1 MNRENEV
8 QQPVSQTFC
17 GALQKEPNCKCLVLS
32 VLIYGC
38 LAAVTWCRC
47 ANVTK
52 VVINFSKYLIKSTKH
67 VSPCDDGYIY
77 IPVAFMGML
86 YLVYLVECYH
96 SPIRIDLSHAESQDC
111 VLMKLNQLRLVQPT
125 IWWKAVSYHYVRRK
139 RQITRYRNGDNYT
152 TTQVYYERVNT
163 HAATSFYYY
172 DYCGVKDISKELVPD
187 QKVPIT
193 KIALT
198 KGFAFSNMRS
208 ATEFEEARS
217 RFFAEQELRDD
228 YMEMREGLELGCNLN
243 PTTLVAVLGKPWFT
257 NRYVYW
263 CLSAL
268 LLSWPL
274 RVIIEYNTQYADYQ
288 VTKLFGVNYDTPIG
302 AEPIRTSTS
311 QLSQPGSYM
320 LAPSYSEA
328 LLMEPA
334 ARPSVENRQ
343 IEAEPRTESEIDMG
357 IVPSY
362 SEALLYERAELGT
375 NLPGTFSSSVQRER
389 KDLRV
394 EIEPTCQCPCHKIS
408 NELENAQ
415 GTNPTD
421 RVEDPDSAY
430 VTLDSTCI
438 ASSSTCHNDI
448 SNDLEPVSCSSCGR
462 QSPYSCCSNVT
473 DKMNVNEIIDDNG
486 RTMNKLVRPSRRF
499 KRDISEPN
507 LRLRSEVG
515 QEVSSSP
522 STSKTNYKSFENILE
537 EDTASSWNNVTGKK
551 FDTTRNQFQTIID
564 EEVSPIITNESIDN
578 NVIRESNNAESKG
591 AIPKRFVEQQQQ
603 STSSRC
609 RVTVNPRSD
618 EVRRK
623 IPVSRTYFCLKSIL
637 KQNKRRYTL
646 MTTAQELEHVEDWET
661 VRLDRSFEE
670 LRSDD
675 SHLDCDRRNNEIVGF
690 NEDKS
695 RNACLSR
702 DNFNNALSL
711 RDKDKEHLQNSTF
724 GKDKSS
730 PTEQKYDY
738 ARTLIFASPIQEVCP
753 DDPFGGKNV
762 VPTRNQ
768 SYHNEEMS
776 SSNVPMLVKLR
787 RSFTEREGIHRRH
800 RDIRKIHRR
809 RTFAVDA
816 DYSFPLVEPE
826 NYESSSTTTSG
837 NVYVPGYKNG
847 VSFPPYDGFNTTT
860 DRRTTLNITL
870 PIVLKNDNRPTTT
883 NEGTNSSF
891 VVKEHFTVDDD
902 DDDDD
907 DHRENEE
914 ASGWSIENNIQPIN
928 NNKNKSNTT
937 TTTTTTLTRSL
948 TERRNNTKDGRR
960 SSNLRRSFTDRV
972 DTINCRSINGRRTN
986 LNMETSL

>member
-257 NRYVYW
+257 NRYV
-263 CLSAL
+263 
-268 LLSWPL
+268 
-274 RVIIEYNTQYADYQ
+274 
-288 VTKLFGVNYDTPIG
+288 TKLFGVNYDTPIG

-334 ARPSVENRQ
+334 ARPSVETRQ
-343 IEAEPRTESEIDMG
+343 TETEPGTESEIDMG

-375 NLPGTFSSSVQRER
+375 NNIPGTFSSSVQQEI

-394 EIEPTCQCPCHKIS
+394 EIEPTCQCPCHTIS
-408 NELENAQ
+408 NESENVQ

-421 RVEDPDSAY
+421 QIEDHHSTY

-438 ASSSTCHNDI
+438 PSSSTCHNDI
-448 SNDLEPVSCSSCGR
+448 TNNLEPVSCSCGQ
-462 QSPYSCCSNVT
+462 QSPYACSNIT

-486 RTMNKLVRPSRRF
+486 GRTMKKLVRPSRKF

-507 LRLRSEVG
+507 LRLRSEIG
-515 QEVSSSP
+515 QEVSPYP

-537 EDTASSWNNVTGKK
+537 EDITSSLNNVFQKK
-551 FDTTRNQFQTIID
+551 FDTASRNHFQTIID

-578 NVIRESNNAESKG
+578 NVITESNNSESKG
-591 AIPKRFVEQQQQ
+591 AIPKRFVEQQQ
-603 STSSRC
+603 STSRC

-670 LRSDD
+670 L
-675 SHLDCDRRNNEIVGF
+675 HLDCDKRNNEIVQF
-690 NEDKS
+690 NEEKS

-702 DNFNNALSL
+702 DNLNNALSL

-768 SYHNEEMS
+768 NYHNEEIS

-787 RSFTEREGIHRRH
+787 RSFTERDGIHRRH

-826 NYESSSTTTSG
+826 NYDASSSSTTTSG

-847 VSFPPYDGFNTTT
+847 VSFPPYDGFTTTT
-860 DRRTTLNITL
+860 DQRRTLNITQ
-870 PIVLKNDNRPTTT
+870 PIVLNNDIRPTTT
-883 NEGTNSSF
+883 NDGTNSSF

-907 DHRENEE
+907 DDDQHHRENEE
-914 ASGWSIENNIQPIN
+914 ASGWSIENNIQAIN
-928 NNKNKSNTT
+928 NNKKKNNPTT
-937 TTTTTTLTRSL
+937 TILTRSL

>member
-1 MNRENEV
+1 MNRENEE

-111 VLMKLNQLRLVQPT
+111 VLLKLNQLRLAQPT

-172 DYCGVKDISKELVPD
+172 DYCGVKDISKELIPD
-187 QKVPIT
+187 PKVPIT

-334 ARPSVENRQ
+334 ARPTTENRQ
-343 IEAEPRTESEIDMG
+343 IEAEPGTESEIDMG

-362 SEALLYERAELGT
+362 SEALLYERAELGS
-375 NLPGTFSSSVQRER
+375 NVAGTFPLIQEER

-394 EIEPTCQCPCHKIS
+394 EIEPTCQCLCHKIS
-408 NELENAQ
+408 NDLEIVQEQNLSNH
-415 GTNPTD
+415 GEN
-421 RVEDPDSAY
+421 RDSTY
-430 VTLDSTCI
+430 VTLDPTCI
-438 ASSSTCHNDI
+438 ASSSMCQNDI
-448 SNDLEPVSCSSCGR
+448 SNDFELVSCSCGH
-462 QSPYSCCSNVT
+462 QSSYTCPSVSDKNNLGEITVNNARTMDRT
-473 DKMNVNEIIDDNG
+473 DKV
-486 RTMNKLVRPSRRF
+486 VRPSRRV

-507 LRLRSEVG
+507 LRSRSEIG
-515 QEVSSSP
+515 HEGACSS
-522 STSKTNYKSFENILE
+522 KINCKSLENILE
-537 EDTASSWNNVTGKK
+537 EETTDSRNNLSRVKLDGPRDN
-551 FDTTRNQFQTIID
+551 FETIID
-564 EEVSPIITNESIDN
+564 DEVSSIIINKSIDN
-578 NVIRESNNAESKG
+578 NVTREINSAESKG
-591 AIPKRFVEQQQQ
+591 AIPKRFVEQ
-603 STSSRC
+603 STSRC

-618 EVRRK
+618 EVRRQ

-646 MTTAQELEHVEDWET
+646 MTTAQELEHIEDWET

-670 LRSDD
+670 LRYNN
-675 SHLDCDRRNNEIVGF
+675 SHLECGRRNNEIVGS
-690 NEDKS
+690 NEEKVHT
-695 RNACLSR
+695 CLSR
-702 DNFNNALSL
+702 EYLNNASSS
-711 RDKDKEHLQNSTF
+711 RAKDKGYLQNSTF
-724 GKDKSS
+724 GKEKSS

-738 ARTLIFASPIQEVCP
+738 SRTLIFASPIQEVCP

-768 SYHNEEMS
+768 SYHEEI
-776 SSNVPMLVKLR
+776 SNVPMLVKLR

-800 RDIRKIHRR
+800 RDVRKIHRR

-826 NYESSSTTTSG
+826 NYETMNG
-837 NVYVPGYKNG
+837 NIYVPGYKNG
-847 VSFPPYDGFNTTT
+847 VSFPPYDGFTT
-860 DRRTTLNITL
+860 DRRTTSITQ
-870 PIVLKNDNRPTTT
+870 PIVLKNDFRPSA
-883 NEGTNSSF
+883 EGNLT
-891 VVKEHFTVDDD
+891 VKEHFSVEDE
-902 DDDDD
+902 
-907 DHRENEE
+907 HENE
-914 ASGWSIENNIQPIN
+914 ASGWSVENNVSPN
-928 NNKNKSNTT
+928 
-937 TTTTTTLTRSL
+937 TLTRSL
-948 TERRNNTKDGRR
+948 TERRTNPKDGRN
-960 SSNLRRSFTDRV
+960 SNLRRSFTGRV
-972 DTINCRSINGRRTN
+972 DSMNCRSMNGRRTN

>member
-1 MNRENEV
+1 MIEEI

-52 VVINFSKYLIKSTKH
+52 VVINFSKYPIKSTKH

-111 VLMKLNQLRLVQPT
+111 VLSKLNQLRLAQPT

-172 DYCGVKDISKELVPD
+172 DYCGVKDISKELIPD
-187 QKVPIT
+187 PKAPIT
-193 KIALT
+193 KIALS

-228 YMEMREGLELGCNLN
+228 YMEMREGLDLGCNLN

-334 ARPSVENRQ
+334 VRPCTENRQ
-343 IEAEPRTESEIDMG
+343 VEPEPGTESEIDMG

-362 SEALLYERAELGT
+362 SEALLYERAEVGSNLAGT
-375 NLPGTFSSSVQRER
+375 SALTQQER
-389 KDLRV
+389 KDLTV
-394 EIEPTCQCPCHKIS
+394 EIESTCQCPCHKVSEESDIVQEQGPS
-408 NELENAQ
+408 TQLDNREFSCVTLEPTSTTGSSRNDTPSELEL
-415 GTNPTD
+415 GP
-421 RVEDPDSAY
+421 
-430 VTLDSTCI
+430 C
-438 ASSSTCHNDI
+438 
-448 SNDLEPVSCSSCGR
+448 SCGQ
-462 QSPYSCCSNVT
+462 QSPYVCPPSVSDKNNT
-473 DKMNVNEIIDDNG
+473 DEQSIDSGSGVGDRND
-486 RTMNKLVRPSRRF
+486 KVIRPCFSRRV

-507 LRLRSEVG
+507 LRSRSEIG
-515 QEVSSSP
+515 YEGGCS
-522 STSKTNYKSFENILE
+522 SKTNGRSLENILE
-537 EDTASSWNNVTGKK
+537 EETMGSRSNVSRVRSNDVPEDALRAVIDDEDSSDTLPHESMEDNATRDSNVA
-551 FDTTRNQFQTIID
+551 Q
-564 EEVSPIITNESIDN
+564 
-578 NVIRESNNAESKG
+578 SKG
-591 AIPKRFVEQQQQ
+591 AIPKRTTTEQ
-603 STSSRC
+603 STSRC

-646 MTTAQELEHVEDWET
+646 MTTAQELEHIGDWESART
-661 VRLDRSFEE
+661 DRSFEE
-670 LRSDD
+670 PRYGSL
-675 SHLDCDRRNNEIVGF
+675 HLECERKNEIAEIGETHEEKIRAF
-690 NEDKS
+690 SWRE
-695 RNACLSR
+695 
-702 DNFNNALSL
+702 SL
-711 RDKDKEHLQNSTF
+711 NDTPSFKGKEKGLVESFSF
-724 GKDKSS
+724 GREKSS
-730 PTEQKYDY
+730 PTDQRHDG

-768 SYHNEEMS
+768 SYQEET
-776 SSNVPMLVKLR
+776 SNVPMLVKLR

-826 NYESSSTTTSG
+826 NYETTNGASG
-837 NVYVPGYKNG
+837 IYVPGYRNG
-847 VSFPPYDGFNTTT
+847 VSFPPYDGFTR
-860 DRRTTLNITL
+860 DGRTTSTEQPPVVLRNDARSSPEGSL
-870 PIVLKNDNRPTTT
+870 IV
-883 NEGTNSSF
+883 E
-891 VVKEHFTVDDD
+891 EHFPGEDGQ
-902 DDDDD
+902 
-907 DHRENEE
+907 ESE
-914 ASGWSIENNIQPIN
+914 ACGWSFD
-928 NNKNKSNTT
+928 SNVSS
-937 TTTTTTLTRSL
+937 TLTRSL
-948 TERRNNTKDGRR
+948 TERRANPKERR
-960 SSNLRRSFTDRV
+960 TCDLRRSFTGRV
-972 DTINCRSINGRRTN
+972 DSTNHGRSMNGAGKRTN

>member
-334 ARPSVENRQ
+334 AQSNVENRQ
-343 IEAEPRTESEIDMG
+343 IETESVIESEIDMG

-362 SEALLYERAELGT
+362 SEALLYERAELGS
-375 NLPGTFSSSVQRER
+375 NVPGTFSSSIQQER

-408 NELENAQ
+408 NELENVQ
-415 GTNPTD
+415 QTNLIAD
-421 RVEDPDSAY
+421 QVENRDSNY
-430 VTLDSTCI
+430 VTLDSTC
-438 ASSSTCHNDI
+438 AASSSSSSTCHNDI
-448 SNDLEPVSCSSCGR
+448 SNDIEFVSCSCSQ
-462 QSPYSCCSNVT
+462 QSPYTCSNIL
-473 DKMNVNEIIDDNG
+473 DKSNNVNDVNYNNG
-486 RTMNKLVRPSRRF
+486 RTMKKLVRPSRKF

-515 QEVSSSP
+515 QEGNSSS
-522 STSKTNYKSFENILE
+522 STSKTSYKSFENILE
-537 EDTASSWNNVTGKK
+537 EDTTTSSWNNVSRTKL
-551 FDTTRNQFQTIID
+551 DNPRNHFQTVID
-564 EEVSPIITNESIDN
+564 EEIPPTITNESIDN
-578 NVIRESNNAESKG
+578 NVNRESNNAESKG
-591 AIPKRFVEQQQQ
+591 AIPKRFVEQQQ
-603 STSSRC
+603 STSRC

-670 LRSDD
+670 LRSDN
-675 SHLDCDRRNNEIVGF
+675 SHLECDRRNSESPQIVGS
-690 NEDKS
+690 NEEKG
-695 RNACLSR
+695 RTTCLSR
-702 DNFNNALSL
+702 ENLN
-711 RDKDKEHLQNSTF
+711 KDKEHLQNSTI

-738 ARTLIFASPIQEVCP
+738 SRTLIFASPIQEVCP

-762 VPTRNQ
+762 VPTTRNQ
-768 SYHNEEMS
+768 SYHSEENS

-826 NYESSSTTTSG
+826 NYESSTTTTSG

-847 VSFPPYDGFNTTT
+847 VSFPPYDGFNNV
-860 DRRTTLNITL
+860 DRRTTLNITQ
-870 PIVLKNDNRPTTT
+870 PIVLKNDIRPTSNT
-883 NEGTNSSF
+883 EGSSSF
-891 VVKEHFTVDDD
+891 VVKEHFNDDD

-907 DHRENEE
+907 GDRENDE
-914 ASGWSIENNIQPIN
+914 ASGWSIENNIPSMKN
-928 NNKNKSNTT
+928 NPS
-937 TTTTTTLTRSL
+937 TLTRSL
-948 TERRNNTKDGRR
+948 TERRNNTKDSRR
-960 SSNLRRSFTDRV
+960 SSNLRRSFTGRV
-972 DTINCRSINGRRTN
+972 DTINCKSINGKRTN